1 MTDHPMPASGGS
13 YIRNADGSLTLIE
26 DSAEAPAAAEPSPA
40 PAAQAGGTRK
50 PKSESDVKGA

>member
-26 DSAEAPAAAEPSPA
+26 DSAEAPAAADPTPA
-40 PAAQAGGTRK
+40 GPAGGARK
-50 PKSESDVKGA
+50 PKSEVKEA